1 MKRIVDVDIIPVK
14 AKVHPRTIGQS
25 VFDIMNYSR
34 ARIPAEFLISYHEA
48 ICVFEMFNLF
58 IFYAF

>member
-34 ARIPAEFLISYHEA
+34 ARIPAEFLISYQLE
-48 ICVFEMFNLF
+48 FG
-58 IFYAF
+58 